1 MGVPS
6 GFRALGAS
14 ADRVGAVGS
23 RTQDLQRLDQLES
36 LFESIR
42 SAPLRVVDEIVR
54 EVRIAHGGLKK
65 DLVAVGPWEGHEG
78 KAIPIVTGSVVP
90 G

>member
-42 SAPLRVVDEIVR
+42 SAPHRLVDQLVR
-54 EVRIAHGGLKK
+54 EIRAAHDGLKR
-65 DLVAVGPWEGHEG
+65 DLVAVGPWEGREG
-78 KAIPIVTGSVVP
+78 NSRPLILV
-90 G
+90 